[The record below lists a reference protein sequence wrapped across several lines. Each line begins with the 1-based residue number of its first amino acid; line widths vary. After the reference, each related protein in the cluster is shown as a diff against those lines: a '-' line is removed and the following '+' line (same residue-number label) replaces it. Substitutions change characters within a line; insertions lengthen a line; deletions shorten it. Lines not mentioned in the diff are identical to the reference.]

1 VTTRSRR
8 NFEDLLKL
16 YQPNVGKGNFQPDV
30 FWRGANEMLAK
41 VIVTL
46 GLATEDEVTARF
58 RKLDEEAWQR
68 GEEAIA
74 RANARERERRLARE
88 AG

>member
-1 VTTRSRR
+1 MTERQQL
-8 NFEDLLKL
+8 EALLKL
-16 YQPNVGKGNFQPDV
+16 YRPNVGKGNFQGDV
-30 FWRGANEMLAK
+30 SWRGGNEMLAT

-46 GLATEDEVTARF
+46 GLATEDEVKARF

-68 GEEAIA
+68 GEEAVA
-74 RANARERERRLARE
+74 RANARRREARLARE